1 MCVKAGWDIKAKG
14 KRKAVCHGCF
24 FFSIME
30 LEFKMNVTLIRYIV
44 TK

>member
-14 KRKAVCHGCF
+14 KRKAVCHGF